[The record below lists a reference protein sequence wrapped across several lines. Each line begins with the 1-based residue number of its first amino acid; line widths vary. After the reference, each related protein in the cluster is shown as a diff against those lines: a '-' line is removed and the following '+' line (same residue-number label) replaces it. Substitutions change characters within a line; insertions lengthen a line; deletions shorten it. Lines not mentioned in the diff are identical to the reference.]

1 MSWSVSANGADAE
14 ATIKDLVSKLE
25 EPLFCQG
32 DVATAIEH
40 AVTALAGSLLQPV
53 TSAITAGKIGEDGKG
68 SITVT
73 ITAG

>member
-1 MSWSVSANGADAE
+1 MSWTVSANGNDAE
-14 ATIKDLVSKLE
+14 STVKDLAAKLE

-32 DVATAIEH
+32 DVATAIEQ
-40 AVTALAGSLLQPV
+40 AVTTLAASLLQPV
-53 TSAITAGKIGEDGKG
+53 TAATTSGKIGEDGKG